1 MKYLW
6 KLTPVHPRD
15 LPGMEGWLE
24 EMAAKG
30 LYLDHC
36 GTWSIFHWGEPR
48 VMRFRIQP
56 SRREFVLQEPPEE
69 LLELFA
75 DFGWQYER
83 WITSSW
89 ALFSTQDPN
98 APEPN
103 PDPQTLELSLQPFIR
118 SSTRYFR
125 FYLICTVFFLLLTV
139 WVIPH
144 MSPWAWQSGLH
155 ITLLVNHLFYLWA
168 AWRAW
173 EEFRVAR
180 VLRRCLESGNLLPPR
195 PGPFPPWRSVFRLAL
210 DLLVL
215 CGLLWNL
222 WRTITAL

>member
-1 MKYLW
+1 
-6 KLTPVHPRD
+6 
-15 LPGMEGWLE
+15 
-24 EMAAKG
+24 
-30 LYLDHC
+30 
-36 GTWSIFHWGEPR
+36 
-48 VMRFRIQP
+48 MRFRIQP
-56 SRREFVLQEPPEE
+56 SRREFVLQEPPED